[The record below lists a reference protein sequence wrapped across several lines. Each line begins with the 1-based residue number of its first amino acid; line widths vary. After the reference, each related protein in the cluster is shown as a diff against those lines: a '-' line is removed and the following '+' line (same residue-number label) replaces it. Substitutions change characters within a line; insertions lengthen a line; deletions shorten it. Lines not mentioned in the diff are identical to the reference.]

1 MRGDAVI
8 VQAAVTGSLVD
19 RSTNPNVPIAT
30 DEIVR
35 ASLDAWRAGA
45 SIIHLHAREE
55 DGTPTQDVERFRPVV
70 DELREAGCEAVLNL
84 STGSAGG
91 RVGGVPKRWE
101 CLELDPEM
109 ASFDCGSLNF
119 GEWLFENPLP
129 FLRDMARAI
138 RERRVKPEIECFE
151 IGHVHTALRLREERL
166 LDDPLHFQFVLGVPG
181 GSPGTVD
188 AALYMRSLIPPDA
201 TWSICGIGRA
211 QLPMNMLCLM
221 HGGHLRTG
229 LEDNSYYHRGRY
241 AESNAQLV
249 ERLVRIAD
257 EVGRPVATP
266 EEARAILG
274 LPTRFETTRATGEN
288 QVRA

>member
-1 MRGDAVI
+1 VTAVI

-19 RSTNPNVPIAT
+19 RSTNPNVPMT
-30 DEIVR
+30 TEEIVQ

-70 DELREAGCEAVLNL
+70 DRLRAANCEAILNL

-91 RVGGVPKRWE
+91 RVAGVPKRWE
-101 CLELDPEM
+101 CIGLEPEL

-129 FLRDMARAI
+129 FLRDMARAF
-138 RERRVKPEIECFE
+138 RERGVKPEIECFE
-151 IGHVHTALRLREERL
+151 VGHVYTALRLRDEGL
-166 LDDPLHFQFVLGVPG
+166 LEDPLHFQFVLGVPG
-181 GSPGTVD
+181 GAPGTIE
-188 AALYMRSLIPPDA
+188 AAVYMRSLIPADA

-221 HGGHLRTG
+221 NGGHLRTG
-229 LEDNSYYHRGRY
+229 LEDNSYYHRGLY
-241 AESNAQLV
+241 AASNAELV
-249 ERLVRIAD
+249 ERLVRVAG
-257 EVGRPVATP
+257 EVGRKVATP
-266 EEARAILG
+266 DEARAILR
-274 LPTRFETTRATGEN
+274 LPR
-288 QVRA
+288 

>member
-1 MRGDAVI
+1 MAQSAPRRDAVI

-19 RSTNPNVPIAT
+19 RSTNPNVPITT
-30 DEIVR
+30 DEIVA

-45 SIIHLHAREE
+45 SIVHLHARDQ
-55 DGTPTQDVERFRPVV
+55 DGTPTQDMERFRPVV
-70 DELREAGCEAVLNL
+70 EALRDAGCEAILNL

-101 CLELDPEM
+101 SIELDPEM

-129 FLRDMARAI
+129 FLRDMARAFE
-138 RERRVKPEIECFE
+138 ERRVKPEIECFE
-151 IGHVHTALRLREERL
+151 LGHVYTALRLREEGL
-166 LDDPLHFQFVLGVPG
+166 LHDPLHFQFVLGVPG
-181 GSPGTVD
+181 GSPGTVE
-188 AALYMRSLIPPDA
+188 AATYMRSLIPPDA

-229 LEDNSYYHRGRY
+229 LEDNSYYHRGVY
-241 AESNAQLV
+241 AESTAQLV
-249 ERLVRIAD
+249 ERLVRIAG

-266 EEARAILG
+266 EEARQILG
-274 LPTRFETTRATGEN
+274 LRTR
-288 QVRA
+288 

>member
-1 MRGDAVI
+1 M
-8 VQAAVTGSLVD
+8 TGSLVD
-19 RSTNPNVPIAT
+19 RSTNPSVPIT
-30 DEIVR
+30 TEEIVD

-55 DGTPTQDVERFRPVV
+55 DGTPTQDLERFRLVV
-70 DELREAGCEAVLNL
+70 EALREAGCEAILNL

-101 CLELDPEM
+101 CIQLDPEM

-129 FLRDMARAI
+129 FLREMARASK
-138 RERRVKPEIECFE
+138 ERGVKPEIECFE
-151 IGHVHTALRLREERL
+151 IGHVHTALRLREEGL

-181 GSPGTVD
+181 GSPATVEV
-188 AALYMRSLIPPDA
+188 AMHMRSLIPPDA
-201 TWSICGIGRA
+201 TWSICGIGRG

-221 HGGHLRTG
+221 HGGHVRTG
-229 LEDNSYYHRGRY
+229 LEDNSYYHRGVY
-241 AESNAQLV
+241 ADSNAQLV
-249 ERLVRIAD
+249 ERLVRIAG

-266 EEARAILG
+266 DEARAILG
-274 LPTRFETTRATGEN
+274 LAGRRAT
-288 QVRA
+288 

>member
-1 MRGDAVI
+1 VTGEVI

-19 RSTNPNVPIAT
+19 RSTNPNVPIT
-30 DEIVR
+30 TEEIVQ

-45 SIIHLHAREE
+45 AIIHLHAREE
-55 DGTPTQDVERFRPVV
+55 DGTPTQDVERYRPVV
-70 DELREAGCEAVLNL
+70 ERLRAASCEAILNL

-91 RVGGVPKRWE
+91 RVAGVPKRWE
-101 CLELDPEM
+101 CIELEPEL

-129 FLRDMARAI
+129 FLRDMARAF
-138 RERRVKPEIECFE
+138 RERSVKPEIECFE
-151 IGHVHTALRLREERL
+151 VGHVYTALRLRDEGL
-166 LDDPLHFQFVLGVPG
+166 LEDPLHFQFVLGVPG
-181 GSPGTVD
+181 GAPGTVE
-188 AALYMRSLIPPDA
+188 AAVYMRSLIPADA

-241 AESNAQLV
+241 AASNAELV
-249 ERLVRIAD
+249 ERLVRLAG
-257 EVGRPVATP
+257 EVGRKVATP
-266 EEARAILG
+266 DDARVILRLG
-274 LPTRFETTRATGEN
+274 
-288 QVRA
+288 Q

>member
-1 MRGDAVI
+1 MSTPRRDAVI

-19 RSTNPNVPIAT
+19 RSTNPNVPITT
-30 DEIVR
+30 DEIVA
-35 ASLDAWRAGA
+35 ASIDAWRVGA
-45 SIIHLHAREE
+45 SVVHLHARDE
-55 DGTPTQDVERFRPVV
+55 DSTPTQDLECFRPLV
-70 DELREAGCEAVLNL
+70 EALRGAGCEAILNL

-101 CLELDPEM
+101 CIELEPEM

-129 FLRDMARAI
+129 FLRDMAAAFK
-138 RERRVKPEIECFE
+138 EKGVKPEIECFE
-151 IGHVHTALRLREERL
+151 VGHVYTALRLRGEGL

-181 GSPGTVD
+181 GSPGTVE
-188 AALYMRSLIPPDA
+188 AATYMRSLIPPDA

-211 QLPMNMLCLM
+211 QLPMNMLCLLN
-221 HGGHLRTG
+221 GGHLRTG
-229 LEDNSYYHRGRY
+229 LEDNSYYHRGVY
-241 AESNAQLV
+241 AESNTQLV
-249 ERLVRIAD
+249 ERLVRIAG

-274 LPTRFETTRATGEN
+274 LDAR
-288 QVRA
+288 

>member
-1 MRGDAVI
+1 MARVEPRPDAVI

-19 RSTNPNVPIAT
+19 RSTNPNVPITT
-30 DEIVR
+30 DEIV
-35 ASLDAWRAGA
+35 ADSLAAWRAGA
-45 SIIHLHAREE
+45 SIVHLHAREE

-70 DELREAGCEAVLNL
+70 EGLREAGCKAILNL

-91 RVGGVPKRWE
+91 RVAGVPKRWE
-101 CLELDPEM
+101 CIELEPEM

-129 FLRDMARAI
+129 FLRDMAQAFK
-138 RERRVKPEIECFE
+138 ERGVKPEVECFE
-151 IGHVHTALRLREERL
+151 IGHVYTALRLRSEGL

-181 GSPGTVD
+181 GSPGTVE
-188 AALYMRSLIPPDA
+188 AAIYMRSLIPQDA

-221 HGGHLRTG
+221 QGGHLRTG
-229 LEDNSYYHRGRY
+229 LEDNSYYHRGVH
-241 AESNAQLV
+241 ADSNAQLV
-249 ERLVRIAD
+249 ERLVRIATD
-257 EVGRPVATP
+257 VGRPVATP

-274 LPTRFETTRATGEN
+274 LGQPEGKARPL
-288 QVRA
+288 

>member
-1 MRGDAVI
+1 MRTARSEAVI

-19 RSTNPNVPIAT
+19 RSTNPNVPITT
-30 DEIVR
+30 DEIV
-35 ASLDAWRAGA
+35 ADSLAAWRAGA
-45 SIIHLHAREE
+45 SIVHLHAREE

-70 DELREAGCEAVLNL
+70 EGLREAGCKAILNL

-91 RVGGVPKRWE
+91 RVAGVPKRWE
-101 CLELDPEM
+101 CIELEPEM

-129 FLRDMARAI
+129 FLRDMAQAFK
-138 RERRVKPEIECFE
+138 ERGVKPEVECFE
-151 IGHVHTALRLREERL
+151 IGHVTTALRLRSEGL

-181 GSPGTVD
+181 GSPGTVE
-188 AALYMRSLIPPDA
+188 AATYMRSLIPPDA

-221 HGGHLRTG
+221 QGGHLRTG
-229 LEDNSYYHRGRY
+229 LEDNSYYHRGVH
-241 AESNAQLV
+241 ADSNAQLV
-249 ERLVRIAD
+249 ERLVRIAAD
-257 EVGRPVATP
+257 VGRPVATP

-274 LPTRFETTRATGEN
+274 LGRA
-288 QVRA
+288 

>member
-1 MRGDAVI
+1 MSGAVI

-19 RSTNPNVPIAT
+19 RSTNPNVPITTA
-30 DEIVR
+30 EIVR
-35 ASLDAWRAGA
+35 ASLEAWRAGA
-45 SIIHLHAREE
+45 AVLHLHAREE
-55 DGTPTQDVERFRPVV
+55 DGTPTQDVERYRPVV
-70 DELREAGCEAVLNL
+70 EALREAGCEAVLNL

-101 CLELDPEM
+101 CLQLDPEL

-129 FLRDMARAI
+129 FLRDMARAFA
-138 RERRVKPEIECFE
+138 ERGVKPEIECFE
-151 IGHVHTALRLREERL
+151 IGHVVTALRLRDEGL
-166 LDDPLHFQFVLGVPG
+166 LADRMHFQFVLGVPG
-181 GSPGTVD
+181 GSPGTVE
-188 AALYMRSLIPPDA
+188 AALSMRSLIPPGA

-211 QLPMNMLCLM
+211 QLPLNMLCLM

-229 LEDNSYYHRGRY
+229 LEDNAYYHRGVY

-249 ERLVRIAD
+249 ERLVRLAG

-266 EEARAILG
+266 AEARAILG
-274 LPTRFETTRATGEN
+274 LR
-288 QVRA
+288 

>member
-1 MRGDAVI
+1 MSAPRSEAVI

-19 RSTNPNVPIAT
+19 RSTNPNVPIST
-30 DEIVR
+30 EEIVQ

-55 DGTPTQDVERFRPVV
+55 DGTPTQDVDRFRPVV
-70 DELREAGCEAVLNL
+70 EALRERGCEAVLNL

-101 CLELDPEM
+101 CLELEPEM

-129 FLRDMARAI
+129 FLREMARAFK
-138 RERRVKPEIECFE
+138 ERSVKPEIECFE
-151 IGHVHTALRLREERL
+151 VGHVYTALRLRDEGL

-181 GSPGTVD
+181 GSPGTVE
-188 AALYMRSLIPPDA
+188 AATYMRSLIPSDA
-201 TWSICGIGRA
+201 TWSICGIGRV
-211 QLPMNMLCLM
+211 QLPMNMFCLM
-221 HGGHLRTG
+221 GGGHLRTG
-229 LEDNSYYHRGRY
+229 LEDNSYYHRRVY

-249 ERLVRIAD
+249 ARLVRIAG

-266 EEARAILG
+266 DEARAILG
-274 LPTRFETTRATGEN
+274 LGRR
-288 QVRA
+288 